1 MTRRHALIA
10 GWVIILG
17 LSALLPFSAIFHGIV
32 HVGPRAYI
40 ARQPSN
46 QPIIALGSDV
56 MLPKGS
62 RSVVVAVG
70 GNIDLH
76 GHAADDLVAA
86 GGGIYLSRH
95 AHVSG
100 DILSVMGGI
109 YRGPGVT
116 LTGRVGGAL
125 HPWTGSRPMH
135 GHDYVSALGTAI
147 RLGLAAGLALLLVG
161 ICLTIVFP
169 WQIVLIS
176 STLRT
181 APLKSGAAGIF
192 CLITFAFLVVPLG
205 LSLAGLPFAILL
217 AGAASLAW
225 LFGLTAAAVV
235 LGRLLARGAV
245 SLLWATAAG
254 LFILA
259 VGMGIPVVGPLFVVA
274 VGLAGAGAL
283 AVALLGRSRPAV
295 PLA

>member
-1 MTRRHALIA
+1 MTRRRALIA

-17 LSALLPFSAIFHGIV
+17 LSALLPLSAVFHGIV
-32 HVGPRAYI
+32 HVGPRAYV
-40 ARQPSN
+40 ASRSMN
-46 QPIIALGSDV
+46 RPIIALGSDV
-56 MLPKGS
+56 ILPRGS
-62 RSVVVAVG
+62 QSVVVAIA
-70 GNIDLH
+70 GNIDVQ
-76 GHAADDLVAA
+76 GRADDDLVAV
-86 GGGIYLSRH
+86 GGRIYLGRNV
-95 AHVSG
+95 HVSG
-100 DILSVMGGI
+100 DVLSAMGGI
-109 YRGPGVT
+109 YRGPGVVA
-116 LTGRVGGAL
+116 TGRLGGAL
-125 HPWTGSRPMH
+125 HVWTGANPIQGR
-135 GHDYVSALGTAI
+135 DYISALSTAI

-181 APLKSGAAGIF
+181 APLKSSAAGIL
-192 CLITFAFLVVPLG
+192 CLLTFAFLVIPLG

-225 LFGLTAAAVV
+225 LFGLTASAVV
-235 LGRLLARGAV
+235 LGRILARGAV

-259 VGMGIPVVGPLFVVA
+259 VGMGIPVVGPLLVVA

-283 AVALLGRSRPAV
+283 AVALLSRSRPAV